1 MAQGP
6 QGLQRGQDRLV
17 LRLLDTQVLL
27 GAVEELRTEW
37 AKNVAW
43 GQEGK
48 EGSSSWSCWHYSWL
62 DDGSGLVL
70 DFVVV
75 VDIRAG
81 RPSIGKRTD

>member
-1 MAQGP
+1 MQSEVPTELAQGP

-48 EGSSSWSCWHYSWL
+48 EGRAL
-62 DDGSGLVL
+62 AGSTG
-70 DFVVV
+70 
-75 VDIRAG
+75 
-81 RPSIGKRTD
+81 